1 METTQLKQEFER
13 ILSDVVK
20 INGLP
25 IEQATDV
32 AKVILQ
38 ESGKYKRTEM
48 MNQSRQNGS
57 YAVSGNGSSGN
68 GNDPATEKQLNALKS
83 FKVSFN
89 EGITKAE
96 ASKLLDPHM
105 ARVKARN
112 GAR

>member
-32 AKVILQ
+32 AKAILQ

-57 YAVSGNGSSGN
+57 YAASGNGSSGN
-68 GNDPATEKQLNALKS
+68 GEQPATEKQLKALKS
-83 FKVSFN
+83 FRVSVK
-89 EGITKAE
+89 EGITKSE
-96 ASKLLDPHM
+96 ASTLLEPFM
-105 ARVKARN
+105 AKIKARN
-112 GAR
+112 GQQ

>member
-1 METTQLKQEFER
+1 MDTKQLKQDFEQ
-13 ILSDVVK
+13 ILSDVMK

-32 AKVILQ
+32 AKAILQ

-48 MNQSRQNGS
+48 MNQARQNGS

-68 GNDPATEKQLNALKS
+68 GNQPATEKQLAALKS
-83 FKVSFN
+83 FRVSFN
-89 EGITKAE
+89 EEGITKAE
-96 ASKLLDPHM
+96 ASKLLEPHM

-112 GAR
+112 G